1 MGHTPLDR
9 ITPSIAPKVIQMAKT
24 LVASLAALVAAA
36 ISPLVFADSE
46 KLAGVL
52 AAQPEAVQARYAHRH
67 PQETLEFFG
76 IEPGMTVVE
85 VLPGRSG
92 WYTKILLPY
101 LGPEGKVVG
110 ADYPLE
116 AWAAVYDNEEF
127 LASRKTWPTDW
138 PAQAMDWTGEDGAS
152 VDAFTL
158 GALPEAMQESADAFL
173 LIRAMHNLN
182 RAAEDGAHLKAAIAD
197 AWNALKPGGVVGIV
211 QHESPEER
219 TDAWANGANGYL
231 KRSYVMGLMEA
242 AGFELAAES
251 DINANDKDQPTEE
264 DIVWRLPPRYAG
276 VDQDDS
282 EGRAARDAI
291 GESNRMTLKFVKP
304 AS

>member
-1 MGHTPLDR
+1 ML
-9 ITPSIAPKVIQMAKT
+9 
-24 LVASLAALVAAA
+24 LASLTALVAVA
-36 ISPLVFADSE
+36 ISPLVVADSE

-52 AAQPEAVQARYAHRH
+52 AAQPDAVQARYAHRH

-101 LGPEGKVVG
+101 LGADGKVIG

-116 AWAAVYDNEEF
+116 AWAAVYDNEQF
-127 LASRKTWPTDW
+127 LASRNTWPADW
-138 PAQAMDWTGEDGAS
+138 PAEAMDWAGEDGAS
-152 VDAFTL
+152 VGAFTL

-182 RAAEDGAHLKAAIAD
+182 RASEDGAHLKAAVKD

-219 TDAWANGANGYL
+219 TDAWASGANGYL
-231 KRSYVMGLMEA
+231 KRSYVVGLMEA

-276 VDQDDS
+276 VDEDDA